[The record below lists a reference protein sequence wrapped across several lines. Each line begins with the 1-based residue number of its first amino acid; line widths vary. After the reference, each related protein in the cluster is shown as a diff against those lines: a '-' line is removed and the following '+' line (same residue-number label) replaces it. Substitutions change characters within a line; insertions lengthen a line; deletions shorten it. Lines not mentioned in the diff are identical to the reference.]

1 MVHRSATNVSF
12 SGVYYKDMEAL
23 SQKTDEELAALVQGK
38 NEDAFG
44 VLMSRYQPK
53 LLRYGRRFLLDVAP
67 IEDVVQEVFIKTY
80 QNIQEFD
87 TTRPFSP
94 WIYRIAHNLFVNALR
109 SNSRQPFIA
118 VDLDM
123 FSAHAAYEIDPAG
136 DEEREQMK
144 ALIDTGLSALV
155 PIYREVIILYYVEQ
169 LEYQEIAE
177 ILHVP
182 IGTVG
187 IRLRRAR
194 EALKKYVTGE

>member
-1 MVHRSATNVSF
+1 
-12 SGVYYKDMEAL
+12 MEAL

-144 ALIDTGLSALV
+144 TLIDTGLSALV